1 VVGEPIREDR
11 VLVLGGGI
19 AGLVAAWELHRAG
32 VAVELL
38 EARDRVGGRLW
49 TSDEYG
55 PFPVELGAEFIHGD
69 RVITWRFLRMF
80 GLRAIDDPSQ
90 DWRFVGANGRILP
103 SGELSR
109 PVGEAIF
116 APLSQ
121 AAEAWFA
128 SGEPDTDLATAL
140 RWWASRQGIT
150 ITPEL
155 WELWETLAA
164 IGWSADLAEIG
175 AAGEV
180 EATYEGDGWRNW
192 RIAEGQQALARR
204 IAEELGS
211 VIRLGSAVSRVEW
224 GNEGVR
230 VWASDGE
237 HRGRW
242 AIVALPLGVLQ
253 AGTIEFVPELP
264 GPLREAIDR
273 LLPGRSLKMVVE
285 FTYDPWGPE
294 IGCLFVTTPHGI
306 WERPGLGF
314 AASEPVFSLLTG
326 GRDAARLGAL
336 PPEQAV
342 REVVQALGAVLGQEL
357 TGSVRRAQVIDWTR
371 DPWCRGGYSVVPPGG
386 AGLRAR
392 FGQPIGD
399 RLVFAGEHT
408 SVVRPSTVHGAIES
422 GLRAAEQIRA
432 LRSATAAGA

>member
-1 VVGEPIREDR
+1 
-11 VLVLGGGI
+11 
-19 AGLVAAWELHRAG
+19 
-32 VAVELL
+32 
-38 EARDRVGGRLW
+38 
-49 TSDEYG
+49 
-55 PFPVELGAEFIHGD
+55 
-69 RVITWRFLRMF
+69 
-80 GLRAIDDPSQ
+80 
-90 DWRFVGANGRILP
+90 
-103 SGELSR
+103 
-109 PVGEAIF
+109 
-116 APLSQ
+116 
-121 AAEAWFA
+121 
-128 SGEPDTDLATAL
+128 
-140 RWWASRQGIT
+140 
-150 ITPEL
+150 
-155 WELWETLAA
+155 
-164 IGWSADLAEIG
+164 
-175 AAGEV
+175 
-180 EATYEGDGWRNW
+180 
-192 RIAEGQQALARR
+192 
-204 IAEELGS
+204 
-211 VIRLGSAVSRVEW
+211 
-224 GNEGVR
+224 
-230 VWASDGE
+230 
-237 HRGRW
+237 
-242 AIVALPLGVLQ
+242 LQ

-264 GPLREAIDR
+264 EPHREAIDR
-273 LLPGRSLKMVVE
+273 RLPGRSLKMVVE

-342 REVVQALGAVLGQEL
+342 REVVQALGAVLGEEL
-357 TGSVRRAQVIDWTR
+357 TGRVRRAQVIDWTR